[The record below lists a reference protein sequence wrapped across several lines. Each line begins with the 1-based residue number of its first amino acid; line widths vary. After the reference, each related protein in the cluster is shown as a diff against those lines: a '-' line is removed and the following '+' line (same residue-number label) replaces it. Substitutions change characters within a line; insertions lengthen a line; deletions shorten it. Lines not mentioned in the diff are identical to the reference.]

1 MPQDKELLKD
11 ALPGDPHP
19 WSLQRPGKCRC
30 YDAGIESLVRPF
42 GSAERDI
49 GQGPE
54 FYVFLSSVIA
64 QRVAEWFATPK
75 RDGNPRSQDVPKFHP
90 TAEELAAAKDAFAQ
104 MLA

>member
-1 MPQDKELLKD
+1 MHTR
-11 ALPGDPHP
+11 AIRIPGH
-19 WSLQRPGKCRC
+19 CRGQGNVAVC
-30 YDAGIESLVRPF
+30 YDAGIESLVLPV
-42 GSAERDI
+42 GWADRDI